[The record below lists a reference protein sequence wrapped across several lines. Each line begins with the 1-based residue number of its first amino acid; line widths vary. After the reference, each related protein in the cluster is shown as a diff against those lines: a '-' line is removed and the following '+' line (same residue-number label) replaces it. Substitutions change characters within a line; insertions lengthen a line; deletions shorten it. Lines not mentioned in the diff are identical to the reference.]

1 MSVKFLSEEWA
12 ESLKAALNEDEAFR
26 AAAGSVSARI
36 QQVIS
41 QDDGPEDG
49 QEDGQTRYWI
59 VIGDGVIDMGIGDL
73 DPVDATISQS
83 YETAAA
89 LSRGELNAVT
99 AFMTGKIKVAGNM
112 GLLLSLQG
120 ALTRLPPAMS
130 SIQTEY

>member
-26 AAAGSVSARI
+26 AAAVSVSARI
-36 QQVIS
+36 QQVID
-41 QDDGPEDG
+41 QDDGE
-49 QEDGQTRYWI
+49 TRYWI
-59 VIGDGVIDMGIGDL
+59 VIGDGAIDMGIGDL

>member
-12 ESLKAALNEDEAFR
+12 EALKGALNEDEAFR
-26 AAAGSVSARI
+26 TAAGQVSARI
-36 QQVIS
+36 QQVI
-41 QDDGPEDG
+41 DAGGDE
-49 QEDGQTRYWI
+49 TRYWI
-59 VIGDGVIDMGIGDL
+59 VIADGAIDMGIGDL
-73 DPVDATISQS
+73 DPVDATITQS

-89 LSRGELNAVT
+89 LSRGEVNAVT

-120 ALTRLPPAMS
+120 ALTRLPDAMS

>member
-36 QQVIS
+36 QQVIG
-41 QDDGPEDG
+41 QDDGE
-49 QEDGQTRYWI
+49 TRYWI
-59 VIGDGVIDMGIGDL
+59 VIGDGAIDMGIGDL

>member
-12 ESLKAALNEDEAFR
+12 EALKGALNEDEAFR
-26 AAAGSVSARI
+26 TAAGEVSARI
-36 QQVIS
+36 QQVI
-41 QDDGPEDG
+41 DADGDE
-49 QEDGQTRYWI
+49 TRYWI
-59 VIGDGVIDMGIGDL
+59 VITDGAIDMGIGDL
-73 DPVDATISQS
+73 DPVDATITQS

-120 ALTRLPPAMS
+120 ALTRLPDAMS

>member
-12 ESLKAALNEDEAFR
+12 ATLKEALNADEAFR
-26 AAAGSVSARI
+26 SAAADTSARI
-36 QQVIS
+36 QQVIT
-41 QDDGPEDG
+41 QDGD
-49 QEDGQTRYWI
+49 QETRYWI
-59 VIGDGVIDMGIGDL
+59 VLEKGAIDMGIGDL
-73 DPVDATISQS
+73 DPVDATITQS

-89 LSRGELNAVT
+89 LSRGEVNAVT

-120 ALTRLPPAMS
+120 VLTRLPAAMS

>member
-12 ESLKAALNEDEAFR
+12 EALKAALNDDEAFR
-26 AAAGSVSARI
+26 TAAAQVSARI
-36 QQVIS
+36 QQVIDAG
-41 QDDGPEDG
+41 DDE
-49 QEDGQTRYWI
+49 TRYWI
-59 VIGDGVIDMGIGDL
+59 VIADGAIDMGIGDL
-73 DPVDATISQS
+73 EPVDATITQS
-83 YETAAA
+83 YETAAT

-120 ALTRLPPAMS
+120 ALTRLPDAMS

>member
-1 MSVKFLSEEWA
+1 MNKKDAQKRQQLAYSIREQ
-12 ESLKAALNEDEAFR
+12 AALNEDEAFR
-26 AAAGSVSARI
+26 EAAGSVSARI

-41 QDDGPEDG
+41 QDDGE
-49 QEDGQTRYWI
+49 TRYWI
-59 VIGDGVIDMGIGDL
+59 VIGDGAIDMGIGDL

>member
-12 ESLKAALNEDEAFR
+12 EALKAALNEDEAFR

-41 QDDGPEDG
+41 QDDGE
-49 QEDGQTRYWI
+49 TRYWI
-59 VIGDGVIDMGIGDL
+59 VIGDGAIDMGIGDL

>member
-12 ESLKAALNEDEAFR
+12 EALKGALNEDEAFR
-26 AAAGSVSARI
+26 TAAGQVSARI
-36 QQVIS
+36 QQVI
-41 QDDGPEDG
+41 DADGDE
-49 QEDGQTRYWI
+49 TRYWI
-59 VIGDGVIDMGIGDL
+59 VIADGAIDMGIGDL
-73 DPVDATISQS
+73 DPVDATITQS

-120 ALTRLPPAMS
+120 ALTRLPDAMS

>member
-12 ESLKAALNEDEAFR
+12 EALKAALNEDEAFR

-41 QDDGPEDG
+41 QDEG
-49 QEDGQTRYWI
+49 QDDDQTRYWI
-59 VIGDGVIDMGIGDL
+59 VIGDGSIDMGIGDL

>member
-12 ESLKAALNEDEAFR
+12 EALKGALNDDEAFR
-26 AAAGSVSARI
+26 TAAGQVSARI
-36 QQVIS
+36 QQVI
-41 QDDGPEDG
+41 DAGGDE
-49 QEDGQTRYWI
+49 TRYWI
-59 VIGDGVIDMGIGDL
+59 VIADGAIDMGIGDL
-73 DPVDATISQS
+73 DPVDATITQS
-83 YETAAA
+83 YDTAAA

-120 ALTRLPPAMS
+120 ALTRLPDAMS

>member
-41 QDDGPEDG
+41 QDDG
-49 QEDGQTRYWI
+49 QQDGQTRYWI
-59 VIGDGVIDMGIGDL
+59 VIGDGAIDMGIGDL